1 MKILMHYTDWSHT
14 PERKKKNEYGGIG
27 YYRCIKIAEQIKDH
41 EVTVVGQELMAYGDS
56 SVEQWD
62 NIFKQYDVFW
72 CQYFAD
78 DKIASIMFYHA
89 IKHNKRVIIDVDDNY
104 FDVPKS
110 NLLYNEFK
118 EGEKKRAF
126 LSAILS
132 LASAVT
138 VSTEPLKDKV
148 QSHIKER
155 HGIDKPVFVIPN
167 FNDITDW
174 EYKPLPVDDKKV
186 VIGYTGSNSHLD
198 DLAMVMPNIREL
210 MKKYPNLYFEILGIA
225 DKKNI
230 KNFLKGFTDDMLE
243 RIALVGATNT
253 FKEYPQWLSERKW
266 DIGIAPLVDTPF
278 TRCKSHIKWM
288 EYSMF
293 KIPTV
298 VSRVYPYYMELKGRD
313 IVIDGETG
321 FLAKESEWID
331 KLSRLIESK
340 DLRGEIGN
348 NAYEYIKDKWQYKDS
363 GINEIVS
370 EILKVSEPVKE

>member
-1 MKILMHYTDWSHT
+1 MHYTDWSHT

-27 YYRCIKIAEQIKDH
+27 YYRCIKVAEQIKDH
-41 EVTVVGQELMAYGDS
+41 EVTVVGQELMAYGDT

-62 NIFKQYDVFW
+62 NIFKEYDVFW

-78 DKIASIMFYHA
+78 DKIAAIMFYHA
-89 IKHNKRVIIDVDDNY
+89 IKHGKKVIIDVDDNY

-110 NLLYNEFK
+110 NLLYSEFK

-138 VSTEPLKDKV
+138 VSTEPLKEKIE
-148 QSHIKER
+148 SHIKER

-167 FNDITDW
+167 FNDINDW
-174 EYKPLPVDDKKV
+174 NYKPLETDKNKI

-198 DLAMVMPNIREL
+198 DLAMVIPNIREL
-210 MKKYPNLYFEILGIA
+210 MKKYSNLHFEILGIA
-225 DKKNI
+225 DRKNI
-230 KNFLKGFTDDMLE
+230 KTFLKGFNDDMLQ

-253 FKEYPQWLSERKW
+253 FKEYPQWLSQRRW
-266 DIGIAPLVDTPF
+266 DIGIAPLVDTAF

-298 VSRVYPYYMELKGRD
+298 VSRVYPYFMELKGRD
-313 IVIDGETG
+313 TVIDGETG
-321 FLAKESEWID
+321 FVAKEKEWVD
-331 KLSRLIESK
+331 KLTKLIESK
-340 DLRGEIGN
+340 ELREKIGQ
-348 NAYEYIKDKWQYKDS
+348 NAYDFIKDKWQYKDS
-363 GINEIVS
+363 GINEIVN
-370 EILKVSEPVKE
+370 ELIKVSEPVKE